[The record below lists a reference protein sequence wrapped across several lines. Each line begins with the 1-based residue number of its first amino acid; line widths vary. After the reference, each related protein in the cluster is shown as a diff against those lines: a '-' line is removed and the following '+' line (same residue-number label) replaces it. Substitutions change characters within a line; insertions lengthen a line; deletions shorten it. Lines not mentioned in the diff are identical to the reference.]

1 MLIQNKRL
9 DKLDNLTTIDNNL
22 NGIQKKMVEYENTL
36 NQLEEEKEQLRDKM
50 DQKTNQI
57 RLSSKLTDKT
67 NTSEEKIFLFME

>member
-50 DQKTNQI
+50 VQKTNQI